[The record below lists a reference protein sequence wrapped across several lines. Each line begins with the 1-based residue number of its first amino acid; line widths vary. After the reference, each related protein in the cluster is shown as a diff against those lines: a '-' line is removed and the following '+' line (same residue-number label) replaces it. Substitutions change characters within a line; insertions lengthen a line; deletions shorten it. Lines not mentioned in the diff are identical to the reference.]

1 MQSVVARNL
10 VRCQHH
16 ARHLLTSSYHHHCR
30 SSVATMKFP
39 IVSLLALSVPASAW
53 APASAARPAFASM
66 ASALFSTSTEV
77 VGEEATESFRL
88 KFKTEDGEISPWH
101 DIPLKGAGDSYNMV
115 VEIPKMTKAKMEVA
129 TKEEN
134 NPIAQ
139 DIKKGNLRD
148 YHGPIF
154 WNYGCLPQTWEDPNV
169 EHPELK
175 VFGDDDP
182 IDVVEIGSA
191 ALAMGSVKEVK
202 VLGVLAMID
211 DGELDWKVIAVA
223 TDDALAK
230 EYNDIDDV
238 PESIQAGIREWFRW
252 YKTPDDKPINAFGF
266 DEKFLDVATTKEV
279 IEETHEAWKKLKSG
293 KTEAGKLWIGN

>member
-1 MQSVVARNL
+1 MSSL
-10 VRCQHH
+10 VFP
-16 ARHLLTSSYHHHCR
+16 LTIKSS
-30 SSVATMKFP
+30 TMKFRTASL
-39 IVSLLALSVPASAW
+39 SLLALSVPASAW
-53 APASAARPAFASM
+53 APASAARPAFTSM

-88 KFKTEDGEISPWH
+88 KFKTDDGVISPWH
-101 DIPLKGAGDSYNMV
+101 DIPLKGDGDSYNMV

-175 VFGDDDP
+175 CFGDDDP

-191 ALAMGSVKEVK
+191 ALPMGTVKEVK
-202 VLGVLAMID
+202 PLGVLAMID
-211 DGELDWKVIAVA
+211 DGELDWKVLAVA

-238 PESIQAGIREWFRW
+238 PDAIKDGIREWFRW
-252 YKTPDDKPINAFGF
+252 YKTPDDKPINSFGF
-266 DEKFLDVATTKEV
+266 DEKYLDVATTKEV

-293 KTEAGKLWIGN
+293 DTDAGKLWTGN